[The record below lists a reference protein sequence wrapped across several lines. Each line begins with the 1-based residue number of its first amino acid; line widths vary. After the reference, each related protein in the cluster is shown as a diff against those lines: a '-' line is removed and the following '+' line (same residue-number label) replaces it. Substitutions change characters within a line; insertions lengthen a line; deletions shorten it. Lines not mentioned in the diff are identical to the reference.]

1 MFKNDNKVKYVIAIV
16 CLLFSFLIALQLKS
30 VRINVDN
37 GTALGERT
45 EWLEEQLAL
54 ERQKSESLS
63 TQIAEYQE
71 DLLLIENES
80 VETEGYLKVLTKRL
94 ERAEML
100 GGLTQVHGP
109 GVEVMIEDST
119 SKIDAGNAGA
129 YLIHDIDLLR
139 VINELRD
146 AGAEAIDL
154 NGERLLA
161 TSEIRCAGSTLSV
174 NNARYSQP
182 YVIRAIGDP
191 TTLENAL
198 SMRNGVVD
206 VLGLYGIKTSIV
218 KKDELLIEAYDG
230 EVQFKHAQ
238 MMTAEEAAE

>member
-80 VETEGYLKVLTKRL
+80 VET
-94 ERAEML
+94 A
-100 GGLTQVHGP
+100 GGVSQTQ
-109 GVEVMIEDST
+109 I
-119 SKIDAGNAGA
+119 
-129 YLIHDIDLLR
+129 
-139 VINELRD
+139 
-146 AGAEAIDL
+146 
-154 NGERLLA
+154 
-161 TSEIRCAGSTLSV
+161 
-174 NNARYSQP
+174 
-182 YVIRAIGDP
+182 
-191 TTLENAL
+191 
-198 SMRNGVVD
+198 
-206 VLGLYGIKTSIV
+206 
-218 KKDELLIEAYDG
+218 
-230 EVQFKHAQ
+230 
-238 MMTAEEAAE
+238 